1 MMIAVNYEGL
11 IETLRNKIFVSKD
24 RFRGPQILSVSVLQ
38 PPKNNEDTMH
48 VSRKPPV
55 LREVVT
61 FEGG

>member
-38 PPKNNEDTMH
+38 PPKNNEDTMP

-55 LREVVT
+55 VER
-61 FEGG
+61 